1 MAIKRDSQAGSWLID
16 VFRDMGVDVN
26 PLLRALPD
34 ETTCLL
40 KNPESLATGQLDAI
54 LLACA
59 EQTDDRH
66 FGLHLVEAIELS
78 NMGIYGYLLLNA
90 STIGEFLTLAE
101 RYYAIFYRGASVE
114 IIKRPNSWRLVYRRA
129 DAYTADQRHDD
140 EWTLG
145 TFVHTIRS
153 KIGSSWNPL
162 RTSFQAA
169 APGNSEELE
178 RMFGMFG
185 QSLSFNQPLNSFE
198 VDTALLDLPLN
209 NSDPRLLHI
218 IRDQADELMSSYK
231 ETENIEAQLRL
242 LIMKDLELGPPRAE
256 NIALQMGMSLST
268 FKRFLAK
275 HDLGFRALRDT
286 VIRELATRALAETDV
301 QISQV
306 AMQLGYS
313 EVSAFNH
320 AFLRL
325 VGQSPRD
332 YRRWA
337 AST

>member
-34 ETTCLL
+34 ETNCLL
-40 KNPESLATGQLDAI
+40 KNPESIATGQLDAI

-101 RYYAIFYRGASVE
+101 RYYVIFYRGANVK
-114 IIKRPNSWRLVYRRA
+114 IIRRASSWRLVYRRA
-129 DAYTADQRHDD
+129 EAYTADQRHDD

-153 KIGSSWNPL
+153 KIGFSWNPL
-162 RTSFQAA
+162 YTSFQAA
-169 APGNSEELE
+169 APENPEELE
-178 RMFGMFG
+178 RMFG

-198 VDTALLDLPLN
+198 VDTAVLDLPLN

-275 HDLGFRALRDT
+275 HDLGFRALRDA
-286 VIRELATRALAETDV
+286 VIRELATQALTETDV